1 MRIEFDR
8 DVCTGMFQ
16 CTAEWDAFEENRDE
30 GKADLRDSE
39 EKDDESDVFVREIPE
54 DAEFDAKMA
63 ARVCPV
69 DAIRVYDDDGSQL
82 IP

>member
-8 DVCTGMFQ
+8 DTCTGMFQ
-16 CTAEWDAFEENRDE
+16 CTAEWNAFEEDRDD
-30 GKADLRDSE
+30 GKADLLDAE
-39 EKDDESDVFVREIPE
+39 EEEEDVFVREIPG

-69 DAIRVYDDDGSQL
+69 DAIRVYDDDGEQV

>member
-1 MRIEFDR
+1 MRIEYDR

-16 CTAEWDAFEENRDE
+16 CVHEWDAFEEDRDA
-30 GKADLRDSE
+30 GKAILNGADEAGE
-39 EKDDESDVFVREIPE
+39 ELYSREVPD

-69 DAIRVYDDDGSQL
+69 EAITVYDDDGEQL